1 MFQGLVLHGPTPFLF
16 FRTYHPMA
24 KKDIHSLQNI
34 QGKKVLVRV
43 DFNVPQDEHGNIT
56 NDRRIRGA
64 IPTIKALLEKGAAVI
79 AMSHLGRPKGD
90 PVKDAPFKMDKVA
103 KRLGEL
109 LNKSVHKV
117 DSIIGQDAKDA
128 AANLKA
134 GEILVLENVRFHPG
148 EQAADAAFA
157 KELASLGDIYVNDA
171 FGTCHRKD
179 SSMHGVPAA
188 LKGKP
193 RVVGTLVA
201 KELAILE
208 QLFSNPS
215 RPMLGILGGG
225 KVSDKIKFIKAL
237 LSKVDKVIIGG
248 AMTYTFMKAQG
259 KSIGNSRVEADK
271 LDIARELLELGKG
284 KIQLPVDHLAVQKLD
299 APEGAKVFEGEIPEG
314 WIGIDIGPKTIELY
328 CAEVSKSATI
338 LWNGPLG
345 KFEDEPYS
353 KGTKAIANI
362 MAASKGVTV
371 VGGGETAEAV
381 EEFGLAEKMTH
392 VSTGG
397 GAFLEYVEG
406 TPFAALDEIDDK

>member
-1 MFQGLVLHGPTPFLF
+1 
-16 FRTYHPMA
+16 MA

-271 LDIARELLELGKG
+271 LDIARELLDLGKG

-328 CAEVSKSATI
+328 CAEVAKSATI

-353 KGTKAIANI
+353 KGTKAIANT

>member
-43 DFNVPQDEHGNIT
+43 DFNVPQDALGNIT

-64 IPTIKALLEKGAAVI
+64 LPTIKALLEKGAAVI

-328 CAEVSKSATI
+328 CAEVAKSATI

-353 KGTKAIANI
+353 KGTKAIANT

>member
-1 MFQGLVLHGPTPFLF
+1 
-16 FRTYHPMA
+16 MA

-64 IPTIKALLEKGAAVI
+64 IPTIRGLLEKGAAVI

-271 LDIARELLELGKG
+271 LDIARELLELGKV

-328 CAEVSKSATI
+328 CAEVAKSATI

-353 KGTKAIANI
+353 KGTKAIANT